1 VIKYS
6 TAYEIIT
13 EESAT
18 LGDAEERG
26 FLDEN
31 LTSDFRDMVDIL
43 EGTEPSKYPLVVDD
57 TRVWFTHYGD
67 MDMHSGEYENIS
79 YHPKTAR
86 DCRYMIKAWLI
97 GNRG

>member
-1 VIKYS
+1 MINYS
-6 TAYEIIT
+6 TTFEIIT
-13 EESAT
+13 QESAT

-43 EGTEPSKYPLVVDD
+43 EGTEPSQHPLTNDA
-57 TRVWFTHYGD
+57 RHVWFTIYGD
-67 MDMHSGEYENIS
+67 MDMYTGEYENKS
-79 YHPKTAR
+79 YHPATSR
-86 DCRYMIKAWLI
+86 DCRYMVKAWLT